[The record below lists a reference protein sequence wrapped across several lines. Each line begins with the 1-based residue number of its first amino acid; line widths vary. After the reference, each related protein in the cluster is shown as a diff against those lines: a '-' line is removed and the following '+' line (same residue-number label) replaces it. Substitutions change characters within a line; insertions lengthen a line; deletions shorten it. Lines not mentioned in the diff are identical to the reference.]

1 MSKKSSTSNS
11 TRSGLPVKKSD
22 PKMTEA
28 LKALK
33 NAGKKPGGA
42 MTRSNYD
49 D

>member
-11 TRSGLPVKKSD
+11 KSD

-49 D
+49 N